1 MLGLS
6 RPAVVKTDSENAV
19 ASGMEE
25 GRECEDGLV
34 EIVDTGLCAAGVTGV
49 RSC

>member
-19 ASGMEE
+19 GSGVDE

-34 EIVDTGLCAAGVTGV
+34 GNVDTGLCVAGVTGV